1 MRITI
6 QLFIGLIFI
15 SSCQV
20 DEEIYSLD
28 NPRIK
33 EALGKR
39 KEAYSEVFMK
49 NCLREVNEQADKYV
63 DSVVTAEIYFRVSD
77 EVVFPV
83 KPERP
88 KFENP
93 DDFQDTL
100 DARPLFPEK

>member
-1 MRITI
+1 MKITL

-20 DEEIYSLD
+20 EEEIYGTD

-33 EALGKR
+33 EALDKR
-39 KEAYSEVFMK
+39 KEAYAEVFMK
-49 NCLREVNEQADKYV
+49 NCLREVNEQADKFV

-100 DARPLFPEK
+100 DARPLFPKN